1 MVLLR
6 VMSSHLITMHVTK
19 YEFSE
24 FHVTPYDILWA
35 LANMKIN
42 TNNENKTATANV
54 LADAAAHAD
63 ADQNEDDDED

>member
-24 FHVTPYDILWA
+24 LHVTPYDILWA

-42 TNNENKTATANV
+42 TNNGNNAATANV

-63 ADQNEDDDED
+63 ADQNEDDDEN

>member
-1 MVLLR
+1 MALVR
-6 VMSSHLITMHVTK
+6 AMSSQLITMHVIK

-24 FHVTPYDILWA
+24 LHVPPYDILWA

-42 TNNENKTATANV
+42 MKNGNKAGTANV